1 MVKYLLV
8 GEKTPQNFIHFKC
21 INIAITLHLVAIYLV
36 FCIRNVI
43 SVGFMQKQA
52 ELNTLIFRVFNS
64 TLAITEIQ
72 KFQPPYFHQ
81 YKSYL
86 ASNEMAKPPPRASL
100 IFKTSPFFT
109 VL

>member
-1 MVKYLLV
+1 
-8 GEKTPQNFIHFKC
+8 
-21 INIAITLHLVAIYLV
+21 
-36 FCIRNVI
+36 
-43 SVGFMQKQA
+43 MQKQA

-64 TLAITEIQ
+64 TLAIGREIQ
-72 KFQPPYFHQ
+72 KFQPPYLHL